1 MVKMLLT
8 TAFSI
13 ILEVIL
19 DVIRQKKEIKGMR
32 IRKEE
37 IKLPLQMLQPFYV
50 ENQNQQ
56 QKNFLELTNN

>member
-19 DVIRQKKEIKGMR
+19 DVIRQKKEIKDMQ
-32 IRKEE
+32 IWKEE
-37 IKLPLQMLQPFYV
+37 IKLPLQMLQSFYV

-56 QKNFLELTNN
+56 QKNFLELTSN

>member
-13 ILEVIL
+13 ILEAIL

>member
-19 DVIRQKKEIKGMR
+19 DVIRQKKEIKDMQ
-32 IRKEE
+32 IWKEE
-37 IKLPLQMLQPFYV
+37 IKLPLLMLQSFYV

-56 QKNFLELTNN
+56 QKNFLELTSN